1 MSLKDKLA
9 DMEHG
14 LVQERFQYLLRAI
27 VTTMCANNTLS
38 INEYEDLARQ
48 LLGNDA
54 FLLFQM
60 DKLIAVCLKQLHNFA
75 GDTSSVMALKQFED
89 CASSSESSYLMA
101 FYKAASQQEIASPS
115 TLTGAA
121 AANRDSVNP
130 PLM

>member
-60 DKLIAVCLKQLHNFA
+60 DKLIAVGSVSNSCT
-75 GDTSSVMALKQFED
+75 TSQATPRLSW
-89 CASSSESSYLMA
+89 
-101 FYKAASQQEIASPS
+101 
-115 TLTGAA
+115 
-121 AANRDSVNP
+121 R
-130 PLM
+130 